1 MITLTILWIIS
12 KAKDG
17 IGIFRRGLLNGRENF
32 HVVLT
37 PHQAMVTG
45 PLHEQQ
51 QLINNQRKFITS
63 STGADVQL
71 GECNSCHSRIMRD
84 REDTGHTG
92 HIIIHSTTTFTSSCF
107 VLLNFLRAKSS
118 VISHLIHNSCSWFLT
133 MWYDPLQ
140 SLASTKEKAYVGVV
154 ICKW

>member
-37 PHQAMVTG
+37 PHQAMVSG
-45 PLHEQQ
+45 PLHEQ
-51 QLINNQRKFITS
+51 QLINNQRKLIAS

-71 GECNSCHSRIMRD
+71 GVYNSCDSRIMRD
-84 REDTGHTG
+84 TERTHRP
-92 HIIIHSTTTFTSSCF
+92 HH
-107 VLLNFLRAKSS
+107 
-118 VISHLIHNSCSWFLT
+118 HLSAC
-133 MWYDPLQ
+133 
-140 SLASTKEKAYVGVV
+140 
-154 ICKW
+154 